1 MANSLIEQFKT
12 YVKFKDLSE
21 RAGQVFTTVESY
33 NAFMTQM
40 QNSYQQG
47 YELSDFEFA
56 LTLLESIQ
64 EENSA
69 TITTKKVDDKLQIK
83 ANVVPEEDETSPDTS
98 SLQRAKGKGKTKGK
112 NTQHTNQNIQG
123 EGEEVEDNSDKSATI
138 SYEDLVARAEKVF
151 PTTQSYNDFVAQ
163 LDIAVESGQ
172 PLSSFD
178 FALTTFETLKAS
190 ENSPHYQDELARISQ
205 DPQFASFATIAEHL
219 NVTYAQPLFTA
230 TKEISQALNDNAT
243 LGVETTIVDTT
254 TSTTGKEDILS
265 KVRPTNKVVLQVD
278 DNGLVSN
285 PEALISGDGMIR
297 QANVTTSKME
307 KAKMDALKGKVDS
320 AGSETEATAI
330 VDSYNSALTSG
341 SVNPVD
347 VSETAGTDMT
357 KDAPLTKEVQALGG
371 VDLGTSADI
380 NDQLSGVSAAYED
393 AIKKLNLEAVEAVA
407 PEFTP
412 EA

>member
-47 YELSDFEFA
+47 YGLSDFEFA

-64 EENSA
+64 EENAA

-83 ANVVPEEDETSPDTS
+83 ASVVPEEDETSADEAT
-98 SLQRAKGKGKTKGK
+98 LQKTKGKGKTKGK
-112 NTQHTNQNIQG
+112 NTQNTNPNIQG
-123 EGEEVEDNSDKSATI
+123 EGEEVEDNTDQSSTI

-151 PTTQSYNDFVAQ
+151 PTTQSYNDFISQ
-163 LDIAVESGQ
+163 LDIAVKSGE

-219 NVTYAQPLFTA
+219 NVTYAAPLFTA
-230 TKEISQALNDNAT
+230 TKEISQALSDNAT
-243 LGVETTIVDTT
+243 LGAETTIVDTT
-254 TSTTGKEDILS
+254 LSSTSSKEDIMS
-265 KVRPTNKVVLQVD
+265 KVRRTNKVVLQVD

-285 PEALISGDGMIR
+285 PEALISADGMVR

-307 KAKMDALKGKVDS
+307 KAKMDALEGKVGA
-320 AGSETEATAI
+320 AGNEAEATAI

-347 VSETAGTDMT
+347 VSETAGTEMT
-357 KDAPLTKEVQALGG
+357 KDNPLTKEVQALGG
-371 VDLGTSADI
+371 VDLGTATDVK
-380 NDQLSGVSAAYED
+380 DQLTAVSVAYQD
-393 AIKKLNLEAVEAVA
+393 AMKKLNLEAAEAA
-407 PEFTP
+407 PE
-412 EA
+412 A